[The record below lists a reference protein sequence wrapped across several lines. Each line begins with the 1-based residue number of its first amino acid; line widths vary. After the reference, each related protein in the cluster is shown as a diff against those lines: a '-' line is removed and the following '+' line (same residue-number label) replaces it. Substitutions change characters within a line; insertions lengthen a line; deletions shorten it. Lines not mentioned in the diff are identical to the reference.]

1 MRGLLL
7 FFFESLTVNNIVI
20 AHRSLVFGLK
30 ANKNNKL
37 TGFASRVISYQTINL
52 RTNDQE
58 QKSNDIFIKG
68 KKKRG

>member
-20 AHRSLVFGLK
+20 GHRSLVFALK
-30 ANKNNKL
+30 ATKNNKL
-37 TGFASRVISYQTINL
+37 TDFASRVISYQTINL
-52 RTNDQE
+52 RTNDQR